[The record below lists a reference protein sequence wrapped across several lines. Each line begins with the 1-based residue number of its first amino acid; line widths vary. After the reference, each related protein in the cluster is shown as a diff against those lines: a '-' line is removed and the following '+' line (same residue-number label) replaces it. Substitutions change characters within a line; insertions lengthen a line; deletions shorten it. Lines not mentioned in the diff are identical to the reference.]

1 MKYYVAYGS
10 NLNREQM
17 AHRCPEAKLV
27 GTGMLSNYEMVFRGN
42 KSNAV
47 ATVEPKKGMEVPVG
61 IWEISENDEHFLD
74 RYEGYPHLYEKK
86 NLRISN
92 GTITTEAMVYVMN
105 DGYEYGVPGKEY
117 YEIIKQGYKDCSLD
131 EKYLD
136 EAVEKMKETVLN
148 QTEAAMYPYSDGISF
163 NHNLVTDLFEGNP
176 ISELTGEMKQY
187 VQEIQDGLVLI
198 DSHID
203 KINQTFTNGSSLNIY
218 QVKGYFIGYM
228 VSSQHKVFSD
238 EMAEAWVNS
247 FTEGE
252 EVKVPTSVNAVIYAS
267 LEKNLNEKLLKDT
280 KKSMET
286 CYGALIGNDGK
297 TVTTLS
303 KEQMDEL
310 IKNMPEDTSEIR
322 KKIVMQA
329 ADAVGKIPYY
339 WGGSAKCAGYDGN
352 DFGVTVAPD
361 SKGRNKKGLDCSHFV
376 DWVYWTVMNN
386 NLGNTNT
393 SGQIKM
399 CKKIAKQDLKAGDLA
414 FLINKSGKTTHVGIY
429 AGNNAK
435 GEAVWIHE
443 NSNDSNVA
451 MNTVSYW
458 SGYYRL
464 NMMEGR

>member
-1 MKYYVAYGS
+1 MKTKLIKLALSFFNSDDGRKFVRTVAVVIVS
-10 NLNREQM
+10 
-17 AHRCPEAKLV
+17 P
-27 GTGMLSNYEMVFRGN
+27 F
-42 KSNAV
+42 V
-47 ATVEPKKGMEVPVG
+47 A
-61 IWEISENDEHFLD
+61 I
-74 RYEGYPHLYEKK
+74 
-86 NLRISN
+86 
-92 GTITTEAMVYVMN
+92 
-105 DGYEYGVPGKEY
+105 
-117 YEIIKQGYKDCSLD
+117 
-131 EKYLD
+131 
-136 EAVEKMKETVLN
+136 TVLIG
-148 QTEAAMYPYSDGISF
+148 AIFSDGISF

-352 DFGVTVAPD
+352 DFGVTVVPD

-429 AGNNAK
+429 AGKNAK

>member
-1 MKYYVAYGS
+1 
-10 NLNREQM
+10 
-17 AHRCPEAKLV
+17 
-27 GTGMLSNYEMVFRGN
+27 
-42 KSNAV
+42 
-47 ATVEPKKGMEVPVG
+47 
-61 IWEISENDEHFLD
+61 
-74 RYEGYPHLYEKK
+74 
-86 NLRISN
+86 
-92 GTITTEAMVYVMN
+92 
-105 DGYEYGVPGKEY
+105 
-117 YEIIKQGYKDCSLD
+117 
-131 EKYLD
+131 
-136 EAVEKMKETVLN
+136 
-148 QTEAAMYPYSDGISF
+148 
-163 NHNLVTDLFEGNP
+163 
-176 ISELTGEMKQY
+176 
-187 VQEIQDGLVLI
+187 
-198 DSHID
+198 
-203 KINQTFTNGSSLNIY
+203 
-218 QVKGYFIGYM
+218 M

-303 KEQMDEL
+303 KEQMD
-310 IKNMPEDTSEIR
+310 
-322 KKIVMQA
+322 
-329 ADAVGKIPYY
+329 
-339 WGGSAKCAGYDGN
+339 
-352 DFGVTVAPD
+352 FGVTVAPD

-429 AGNNAK
+429 AGKNAK

-464 NMMEGR
+464 NMMEGQ

>member
-1 MKYYVAYGS
+1 MKTKLIKLALSFFSSDDSRKFVRNVAVVIVS
-10 NLNREQM
+10 
-17 AHRCPEAKLV
+17 P
-27 GTGMLSNYEMVFRGN
+27 F
-42 KSNAV
+42 V
-47 ATVEPKKGMEVPVG
+47 A
-61 IWEISENDEHFLD
+61 I
-74 RYEGYPHLYEKK
+74 
-86 NLRISN
+86 
-92 GTITTEAMVYVMN
+92 
-105 DGYEYGVPGKEY
+105 
-117 YEIIKQGYKDCSLD
+117 
-131 EKYLD
+131 
-136 EAVEKMKETVLN
+136 TVLIG
-148 QTEAAMYPYSDGISF
+148 AIFSDGISF

-203 KINQTFTNGSSLNIY
+203 KINQTFSNGSSLNVY

-228 VSSQHKVFSD
+228 VSSQHEVFSD

-252 EVKVPTSVNAVIYAS
+252 EVIVPTSVNAVIYAS
-267 LEKNLNEKLLKDT
+267 LEKNLNEKLLK
-280 KKSMET
+280 
-286 CYGALIGNDGK
+286 
-297 TVTTLS
+297 
-303 KEQMDEL
+303 
-310 IKNMPEDTSEIR
+310 DTSEIR

-339 WGGSAKCAGYDGN
+339 WGGAAKCAGYDGN

-429 AGNNAK
+429 AGKNAK